1 MQSEGQTPR
10 LPTSSSADLLSC
22 LSHQARGSQV
32 ETSWPPEKAAGRGAC
47 ALCPP
52 VNRCSQAL
60 RAEEQGR
67 DRLCTAVVACP
78 EGLPGA
84 GPGPGPQRIRSHL
97 GLSARSSRPSVLKT
111 DFPLTTRH
119 CGRQKGMTEE
129 AQGFHLGFG
138 GSY

>member
-1 MQSEGQTPR
+1 MSSDVQLCRPAVLPFTPSPR
-10 LPTSSSADLLSC
+10 LTGGDLV
-22 LSHQARGSQV
+22 A
-32 ETSWPPEKAAGRGAC
+32 PEKAAGRGAC